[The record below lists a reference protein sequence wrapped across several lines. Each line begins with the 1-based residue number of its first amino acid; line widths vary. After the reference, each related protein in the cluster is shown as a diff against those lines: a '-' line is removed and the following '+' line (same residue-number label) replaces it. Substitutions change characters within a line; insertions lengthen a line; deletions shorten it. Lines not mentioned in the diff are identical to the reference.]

1 MATEAKVESN
11 SKTFVEPADQTMV
24 ESPDTWPQRLW
35 HPLAGLN
42 RSTQFILLAAL
53 ILGLSMAFV
62 GSLVSQQIRLAA
74 AHSAGEGAAIYMEA
88 YLDEYVQELAS
99 ASTLKAESVQAIDN
113 LMKGAAGTAMQCANI
128 MMGWDETLG
137 LEFPGLHPI

>member
-99 ASTLKAESVQAIDN
+99 ASTLKTESVQAIDN
-113 LMKGAAGTAMQCANI
+113 LMKGAASQALQNANL
-128 MMGWDETLG
+128 MLGLDETEG
-137 LEFPGLHPI
+137 LPA